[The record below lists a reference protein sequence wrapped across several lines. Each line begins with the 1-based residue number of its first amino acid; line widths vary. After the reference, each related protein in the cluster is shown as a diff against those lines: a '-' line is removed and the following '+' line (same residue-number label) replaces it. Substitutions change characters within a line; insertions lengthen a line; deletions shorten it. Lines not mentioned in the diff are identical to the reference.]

1 MNNKKHDVN
10 LLGRVGY
17 GMCNFGMNII
27 ATIVGAFV
35 TMYYTDNVMLSAA
48 FVGTMLLAVR
58 VLDGISDLIMGAIID
73 HYPHQNLEK
82 PVRGF

>member
-48 FVGTMLLAVR
+48 FVFTV
-58 VLDGISDLIMGAIID
+58 
-73 HYPHQNLEK
+73 
-82 PVRGF
+82 

>member
-27 ATIVGAFV
+27 E
-35 TMYYTDNVMLSAA
+35 TMRKSL
-48 FVGTMLLAVR
+48 
-58 VLDGISDLIMGAIID
+58 
-73 HYPHQNLEK
+73 
-82 PVRGF
+82 